1 MSQTSVQ
8 AIEWG
13 TGLSNAWSS
22 VANFVPK
29 LLAFLVVFFIGWL
42 IAKAVSKAVGLLL
55 DKIGFGRLIEKAGID
70 KFLHTANVTPA
81 GLLTKL
87 IYYFIL
93 LIALQLA
100 LTAFGPSNPVSEIVN
115 KIVLFLPKAIV
126 ALVIIIIV
134 AAIATAVKKLLEE
147 ALGGLSY
154 GELLAKIVAGFIIAL
169 GVIAA
174 LGQVGIGTAVT
185 TPVLVT
191 VLATIGGVIIVGVGG
206 GLINPMRE
214 RWESWLTQLSEDT
227 KKVKEDQAAKKA
239 AQPLASAP
247 TSSFDQPQAYSQEP
261 PQGYQ
266 PSGGYDQGGQQGGYD
281 PSGPA
286 GYGPGGQPGP
296 APQGYS
302 DPQYGQHSSQGYG
315 PPDYSQPPQPGQGF
329 ADPRDQRFGPPPSGE
344 QR

>member
-1 MSQTSVQ
+1 MSGMSQTSVQ

-13 TGLSNAWSS
+13 TGLSDAWTS

-29 LLAFLVVFFIGWL
+29 LLAFLVVFIIGWL

-55 DKIGFGRLIEKAGID
+55 DKIGFARLIERAGID
-70 KFLHTANVTPA
+70 KFLQSANVTPA
-81 GLLTKL
+81 SLLTKL

-100 LTAFGPSNPVSEIVN
+100 LTAFGPANPVSEIVN

-134 AAIATAVKKLLEE
+134 AAIASAVKKLLEE

-154 GELLAKIVAGFIIAL
+154 GDLLAKIVAGFIIAL

-191 VLATIGGVIIVGVGG
+191 VLATIGGVVIVGVGG

-227 KKVKEDQAAKKA
+227 KRVKEDRETKKA
-239 AQPLASAP
+239 ALAAAP
-247 TSSFDQPQAYSQEP
+247 TTTFGQPQAYSQEP
-261 PQGYQ
+261 PQGYA
-266 PSGGYDQGGQQGGYD
+266 PGGGYDQGGQPGGY
-281 PSGPA
+281 GQ
-286 GYGPGGQPGP
+286 GGQPGGFGQP
-296 APQGYS
+296 GGAPQGYN
-302 DPQYGQHSSQGYG
+302 DPQYGQHGAQGYG
-315 PPDYSQPPQPGQGF
+315 PPDYGQQQPGGGF
-329 ADPRDQRFGPPPSGE
+329 VDPRDQRFGPPPGD